1 MTQHSKQD
9 GTTAAQRGTGAR
21 PSFPSKLPTS
31 ANDNDCEGPWPLNPL
46 PEELN
51 GISFQVDSK
60 ELIKRV
66 STESARPS
74 FLFEEATAQAVQT
87 SCRSSWRGTLGR
99 VTYAVV
105 VSIAMF
111 GWLYLLWRASVS
123 GVQMMLSGLS
133 GSANF
138 L

>member
-9 GTTAAQRGTGAR
+9 STTAAQRGTGER
-21 PSFPSKLPTS
+21 TSFPSKLPTS
-31 ANDNDCEGPWPLNPL
+31 ANDNECEWPSPLIPL

-51 GISFQVDSK
+51 SISSGKQ
-60 ELIKRV
+60 ELIERV

-111 GWLYLLWRASVS
+111 GWLYLLCRASVI

-133 GSANF
+133 GSS
-138 L
+138 

>member
-9 GTTAAQRGTGAR
+9 GTTADQRGTGAR

-51 GISFQVDSK
+51 GISCGQQ
-60 ELIKRV
+60 ELIERV

-111 GWLYLLWRASVS
+111 GWLYFLWRASVS
-123 GVQMMLSGLS
+123 GVQMMLGGLS
-133 GSANF
+133 GSS
-138 L
+138 